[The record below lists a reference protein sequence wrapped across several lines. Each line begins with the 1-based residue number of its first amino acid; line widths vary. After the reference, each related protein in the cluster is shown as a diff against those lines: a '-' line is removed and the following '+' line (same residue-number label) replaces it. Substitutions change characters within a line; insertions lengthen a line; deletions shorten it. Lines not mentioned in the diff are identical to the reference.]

1 MSETEVQWRTRK
13 TKPKSF
19 YYRRED
25 MNIKGKVALITGGGV
40 GIGAAIAE
48 RFVADGAKVCITG
61 RRKEMLEK
69 VSQSLPSG
77 KVAICSGDVS
87 KEEDVKRM
95 VDTTV
100 EFGEKLDVLVNN
112 AGTNQPAPIAELDI
126 KMWQEVMGVNLT
138 GPFLLMKAVI
148 PHMLK
153 VGGGSIINIASLGGI
168 RCLPGMPAYCSSKAG
183 LIMLTQQAA
192 LDYGRHNI
200 RCNAVCP
207 GGVKTDMTRKD
218 FGQFGKMLGI
228 EPDTFLNQIATE
240 TPLHRFAES
249 PEIGGLCSYLASDD
263 SSYVTGAA
271 IIIDGGAAV
280 VDLVGASITAALRRG
295 GIAD

>member
-1 MSETEVQWRTRK
+1 
-13 TKPKSF
+13 
-19 YYRRED
+19 
-25 MNIKGKVALITGGGV
+25 MNIKGKMALITGGGS

-69 VSQSLPSG
+69 VAQSLPSG
-77 KVAICSGDVS
+77 KVTICPGDVS
-87 KEEDVKRM
+87 KEEDIERM
-95 VDTTV
+95 VETALK
-100 EFGEKLDVLVNN
+100 FGGKLDVLVNN
-112 AGTNQPAPIAELDI
+112 AGISPAAPVAELDLKI
-126 KMWQEVMGVNLT
+126 WQQVIGINLT

-153 VGGGSIINIASLGGI
+153 GGGGSIINIASLGGM

-183 LIMLTQQAA
+183 LIMLTQQVA

-207 GGVKTDMTRKD
+207 GGVTTDMSKGS

-228 EPDTFLNQIATE
+228 ETEAFLKQIASE
-240 TPLHRFAES
+240 IPLHRFAEP
-249 PEIGGLCSYLASDD
+249 PEVGGLCSYLASDD
-263 SSYVTGAA
+263 SSFVTGAA
-271 IIIDGGAAV
+271 ILIDGGTAV
-280 VDLVGASITAALRRG
+280 VDVAGASITAALRRG
-295 GIAD
+295 GLVD